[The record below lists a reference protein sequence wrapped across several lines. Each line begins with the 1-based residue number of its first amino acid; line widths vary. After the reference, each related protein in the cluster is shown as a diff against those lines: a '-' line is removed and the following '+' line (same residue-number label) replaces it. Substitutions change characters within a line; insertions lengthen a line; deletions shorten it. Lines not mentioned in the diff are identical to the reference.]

1 MKNKKIFVM
10 IITLI
15 TIICTFTACSGAGGQ
30 TNEDPNPPTPPEQN
44 EYTVTFE
51 TNGGSLV
58 NAVTTSEIK
67 TEPVTTKEGFTFDGW
82 FEDALFESEK
92 VTFPYSVTKNITL
105 YAKWTEVISQKQTTL
120 DDFEYTQEGGV
131 TTLTKYKG
139 TDTDII
145 LPIETVALTDEVF
158 TETPVKCVV
167 LSDGVTTLSGGSF
180 FYATDLEKIEV
191 SEGNPL
197 FTSIDGVLF
206 NNDKTELVAFP
217 FGKSLTL
224 DENGYTIPD
233 TVTILKK
240 FAFAGYQ
247 NGKVVFPSSLTTL
260 EGYAFY
266 YSLLEKAILPESVTD
281 IGDSCFHHNTQLT
294 ELYVPKGAE
303 NCKEPYAIILE
314 CESIEKVTAPLNVLQ
329 RNYNCLVKEL
339 IITGAPTAYLSC
351 SNYKNLEKVILP
363 DGIKTLGNG
372 VFRNCEKLTSVYLPN
387 SIEQILDSFE
397 NCTSLKTITM
407 PSSLKYIGSNAFR
420 NSGLENITLNEG
432 LTEIREGAFNHTK
445 ITSIRIPD
453 SVTRCTTFTNV
464 GTLETI
470 YCPAE
475 LVDNLYGF
483 GDTEKNN
490 IKYIYVTSGKSISIQ
505 QGNNSILSIHLP
517 ASIETAKLDLRWQY
531 GLAQVTNLSACEIS
545 LPTDYLGE
553 YRTSESTPFKG
564 KFEMDDK
571 DMLVYKLPD
580 KTLAIK
586 YTGDKTQITEQDL
599 QGYTHITSAFYENK
613 NITSVVIP
621 SNIKSIRT
629 CAFSHCNSITSIIMK
644 DGLESIYFDAFEYC
658 TALQSVYIPA
668 SVKEI
673 KGLRSPF
680 RECGSKES
688 PVTFN
693 CAAASKPDGWIS
705 DWANTLKGT
714 PKINW
719 NATL

>member
-131 TTLTKYKG
+131 TTLTKYLG

-191 SEGNPL
+191 SKGNPL

-281 IGDSCFHHNTQLT
+281 IGDSCFHHNIQLT

-303 NCKEPYAIILE
+303 NCKEPYGIVRE
-314 CESIEKVTAPLNVLQ
+314 CQSIEKITAPLNVLQ

-363 DGIKTLGNG
+363 DGIEKLG
-372 VFRNCEKLTSVYLPN
+372 FRCFANCEKLTTIYFPN
-387 SIEQILDSFE
+387 SLTEIGERAFL
-397 NCTSLKTITM
+397 NCKSLTTITIPSTIKTIG
-407 PSSLKYIGSNAFR
+407 INAFD

-432 LTEIREGAFNHTK
+432 LEQILSDAFINTK
-445 ITSIRIPD
+445 ITSIKIPE
-453 SVTRCTTFTNV
+453 SVTKCTVWDNMK
-464 GTLETI
+464 TLNTI
-470 YCPAE
+470 YCPAKWIGK
-475 LVDNLYGF
+475 LYKP
-483 GDTEKNN
+483 GDSNKSINH
-490 IKYIYVTSGKSISIQ
+490 IYVTSGTSVKIQ
-505 QGNNSILSIHLP
+505 SGNYSILSIHLP
-517 ASIETAKLDLRWQY
+517 KSITETVNLSYQY
-531 GLAQVTNLSACEIS
+531 SLCQVTNLGTGEVT
-545 LPTDYLGE
+545 LPDNFYGE

-580 KTLAIK
+580 KTLAVN
-586 YTGDKTQITEQDL
+586 YTGDKTKITEEDL
-599 QGYTHITSAFYENK
+599 QGYTHIMYAFHDNR

-621 SNIKSIRT
+621 SNIKYLSYG
-629 CAFSHCNSITSIIMK
+629 AFGRCWGLIDVIIK
-644 DGLESIYFDAFEYC
+644 GGVEHIAQWAFYNC
-658 TALQSVYIPA
+658 IALQQVYICEGVKTIEAAPFSNCGVSGPQNLTIKCTVSTKPA
-668 SVKEI
+668 GWDSNWYSVH
-673 KGLRSPF
+673 
-680 RECGSKES
+680 
-688 PVTFN
+688 
-693 CAAASKPDGWIS
+693 PDHKATI
-705 DWANTLKGT
+705 
-714 PKINW
+714 IW